1 MKNENLS
8 TAQLLTNSLTFWLGH
23 IAIGAVSWQ
32 AVFAHLALLI
42 RVCEDEGPF
51 YARKYILH
59 LRLDIL
65 TGIRSGKKVSID
77 GCISEMNLD
86 VARIVRLELDSKP
99 APAQASDAPAET
111 VANPRGKGRGKQK
124 GCKRGEFGGSGG
136 GGGGKQGGGKNANG
150 RRPIC
155 FASDPANNLY
165 CSVKNCD
172 KEHIDTS
179 NAANAS
185 RFNKAKESYAR
196 RQRER
201 KGNGKG

>member
-42 RVCEDEGPF
+42 SLCEDEGPF
-51 YARKYILH
+51 YACKYILH
-59 LRLDIL
+59 LRLNIL
-65 TGIRSGKKVSID
+65 TGIRSGKKASID
-77 GCISEMNLD
+77 ERISEMDLD

-99 APAQASDAPAET
+99 APAQAPDAPAES

-124 GCKRGEFGGSGG
+124 GGKGEVGGGGG

-155 FASDPANNLY
+155 FASGPANNLV
-165 CSVKNCD
+165 CTIEDCD

-185 RFNKAKESYAR
+185 RFKQAKESYAR

-201 KGNGKG
+201 KANGKG